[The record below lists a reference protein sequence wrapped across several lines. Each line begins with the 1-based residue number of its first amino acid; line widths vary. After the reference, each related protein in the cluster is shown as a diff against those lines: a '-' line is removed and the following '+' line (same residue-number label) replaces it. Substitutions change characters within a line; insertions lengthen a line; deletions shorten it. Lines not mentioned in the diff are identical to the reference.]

1 MEGSVHC
8 SPPNYGSHTE
18 WLTTL
23 YTHTHTHT
31 HYKVLDGDF
40 APFAAVVQG
49 MEALDLIFKVGE
61 GGASGGPSQQ
71 RITSE
76 GNVYL
81 DKEYVGE

>member
-1 MEGSVHC
+1 MYIAAPRTTGHIQNGLQHC
-8 SPPNYGSHTE
+8 
-18 WLTTL
+18 
-23 YTHTHTHT
+23 THTRIHTHT